1 MTAMR
6 IVIAIVGITCA
17 AFILLCRAAGVFDA
31 VSMQT
36 GEQGPYSLV
45 FREHRGPYRGVKF
58 ALLDVYHYLNDKRS
72 IVPQRGF
79 AVFYD
84 NPNKVKP
91 DSLRSIA
98 GYITDS
104 ILPGVTTPYKT
115 DVFAKTRAV
124 TGVFPIRTFMSQF
137 TGPLKFYPR
146 LLLYLKQEK
155 LEATGP
161 VMEIYDIGG
170 KKIVYIAPVK

>member
-1 MTAMR
+1 MIARR
-6 IVIAIVGITCA
+6 IVIAVLGVTCA
-17 AFILLCRAAGVFDA
+17 LFLLLCRAAGVFDS

-36 GEQGPYSLV
+36 CEQGPYSLV
-45 FREHRGPYRGVKF
+45 FREYKGPYRGVKF
-58 ALLDVYHYLNDKRS
+58 ALYDVYHYLKDKRS
-72 IVPQRGF
+72 IAPAKGF

-84 NPNKVKP
+84 NPQKVKP

-104 ILPGVTTPYKT
+104 ILTGVAPPYKT

-137 TGPLKFYPR
+137 TGPIKFYPR

-155 LEATGP
+155 LEAAGP

>member
-1 MTAMR
+1 MSPKR
-6 IVIAIVGITCA
+6 IVIAIAGITCA
-17 AFILLCRAAGVFDA
+17 VFLLLCWAAGVFDTVDMHA
-31 VSMQT
+31 

-45 FREHRGPYRGVKF
+45 FREHRGPYRGVKL
-58 ALLDVYHYLNDKRS
+58 ALYDVYHYLSDKRS
-72 IVPQRGF
+72 IVPKRGF

-84 NPNKVKP
+84 NPQKVKP

-104 ILPGVTTPYKT
+104 ILPGVVPPYKT

-137 TGPLKFYPR
+137 TGPIKFYPR
-146 LLLYLKQEK
+146 LLLYLKKEK
-155 LEATGP
+155 LEAAGP
-161 VMEIYDIGG
+161 VMEIYDMAA
-170 KKIVYIAPVK
+170 KKIIYIAPVK

>member
-1 MTAMR
+1 MTARR
-6 IVIAIVGITCA
+6 IVIAVLGVTCA
-17 AFILLCRAAGVFDA
+17 AFLLVCWAAGVFDA
-31 VSMQT
+31 VSMQA

-45 FREHRGPYRGVKF
+45 FREYKGPYRGVKF
-58 ALLDVYHYLNDKRS
+58 ALYDVYHYLNDKRS
-72 IVPQRGF
+72 IAPARGF

-84 NPNKVKP
+84 NPQKVKP

-104 ILPGVTTPYKT
+104 ILPGVTPPYKT

-137 TGPLKFYPR
+137 TGPIKFYPR

>member
-6 IVIAIVGITCA
+6 IVIAILGITCA
-17 AFILLCRAAGVFDA
+17 VFLLMCWAAGVFDTVNMKVA
-31 VSMQT
+31 
-36 GEQGPYSLV
+36 EQGPYSLV
-45 FREHRGPYRGVKF
+45 FREHKGPYRGIKY
-58 ALLDVYHYLNDKRS
+58 ALYDVFRYLSDKRS
-72 IVPQRGF
+72 IAPKLGF
-79 AVFYD
+79 AIFYD
-84 NPNKVKP
+84 NPQKVKP

-104 ILPGVTTPYKT
+104 ILPGVTEPYKT
-115 DVFAKTRAV
+115 DVFAKTRAI
-124 TGVFPIRTFMSQF
+124 TGVFPIRTFISQF

-155 LEATGP
+155 LEAAGP
-161 VMEIYDIGG
+161 VMEIYNIAG